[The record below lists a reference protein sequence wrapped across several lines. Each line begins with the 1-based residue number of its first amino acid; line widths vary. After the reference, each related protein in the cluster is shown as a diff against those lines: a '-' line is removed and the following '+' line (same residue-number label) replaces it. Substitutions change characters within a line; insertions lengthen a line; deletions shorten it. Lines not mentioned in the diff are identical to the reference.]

1 MYKMEDFK
9 VKETKHLYSGRV
21 VNLSVE
27 KIALPDGNE
36 ISREV
41 VHHPG
46 AVAIVPMLSPD
57 EVVLIK
63 QFRYCAGKALWE
75 IPAGTL
81 EPGESPAAC
90 AARELTE
97 ETGYRAGKM
106 VPMGGV
112 YTSPGFCNEFLH
124 LFLAA
129 DLEHC
134 GLKLDPDERIEVHT
148 MSMNEAL
155 RKIESGEIV
164 DAKTIVGLL
173 KTDRLGHETGIT

>member
-1 MYKMEDFK
+1 MEDFRI
-9 VKETKHLYSGRV
+9 KETKHVYSGRV

-27 KIALPDGNE
+27 RIALPDGSE

-41 VHHPG
+41 VRHPG
-46 AVAIVPMLSPD
+46 AVAIVPMLSPH

-81 EPGESPAAC
+81 EPGETPTAC
-90 AARELTE
+90 AERELTE
-97 ETGYRAGKM
+97 ETGYRAGKI
-106 VPMGGV
+106 VPMGGF

-129 DLEHC
+129 ELEHC
-134 GLKLDPDERIEVHT
+134 GLKLDSDERLEVHA
-148 MSMNEAL
+148 MSLEEAL
-155 RKIESGEIV
+155 EKIETGEII

-173 KTDRLGHETGIT
+173 KTDLLGRETGIT